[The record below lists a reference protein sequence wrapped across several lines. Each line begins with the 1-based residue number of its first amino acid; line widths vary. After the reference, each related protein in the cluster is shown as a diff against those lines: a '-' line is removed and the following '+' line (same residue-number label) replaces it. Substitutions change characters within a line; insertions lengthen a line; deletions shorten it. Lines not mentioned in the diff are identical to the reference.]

1 MTTPNKTSQY
11 GPSPFY
17 PQSVRPRLLVV
28 DDQPANIQALYQIF
42 QTDHEVFMATTG
54 QQALGVC
61 RQVLP
66 DLILLDIMMP
76 DMDGLE
82 VCRQLKADPAT
93 THIPVIFVTGQ
104 SEPTDEALALE
115 VGGVDLIHKPVNSC
129 VVRARVQTHLTLKAQ
144 AALLRQVTD
153 QVPGMVYQCRLGA
166 DGSVCFSYISEG
178 IRKLAGLTPGEVCQ
192 EAEKLFA
199 LLHPDDKAG
208 FMESMEAS
216 ATTGQPWRN
225 RFRLCLSGGGLRWFQ
240 GNAEVQR
247 EADGSCIWHGFV
259 TDVTEEIEVEVK
271 LHSAA
276 SVFDS
281 AQESIMITDGDG
293 IIIDV
298 NPAFT
303 RVTGYVRDEVLGQ
316 TPKLLKSDCHD
327 VAFYANLWQSLIET
341 GFWRGE
347 VWNRNKG
354 GDILPQLVSIAA
366 IKDATGHIRQYT
378 TIYTDITHLKKKEM
392 LLQREANF
400 DPLTGVYNR
409 RMIADRMRMAITF
422 TVQTQKSMAVCVLD
436 LDDFKPINDSLGH
449 MAGDQVLVEVASRLS
464 ACVRENDTVA
474 RVGGDEFVLLLLN
487 FDGLKQCHA
496 ILKRI
501 LESVKL
507 PIYMNGQAAYVS
519 ASIGFTLFPLN
530 PSEPEQLLRDAD
542 QAMYSAKQAGGGR
555 YQMFDVGI
563 GDGLS

>member
-316 TPKLLKSDCHD
+316 TPKLLKSDSC
-327 VAFYANLWQSLIET
+327 
-341 GFWRGE
+341 R
-347 VWNRNKG
+347 
-354 GDILPQLVSIAA
+354 
-366 IKDATGHIRQYT
+366 
-378 TIYTDITHLKKKEM
+378 
-392 LLQREANF
+392 
-400 DPLTGVYNR
+400 
-409 RMIADRMRMAITF
+409 
-422 TVQTQKSMAVCVLD
+422 
-436 LDDFKPINDSLGH
+436 
-449 MAGDQVLVEVASRLS
+449 
-464 ACVRENDTVA
+464 
-474 RVGGDEFVLLLLN
+474 
-487 FDGLKQCHA
+487 
-496 ILKRI
+496 
-501 LESVKL
+501 
-507 PIYMNGQAAYVS
+507 
-519 ASIGFTLFPLN
+519 
-530 PSEPEQLLRDAD
+530 
-542 QAMYSAKQAGGGR
+542 
-555 YQMFDVGI
+555 
-563 GDGLS
+563 